1 MEYLARE
8 AEHHDEGHQRSPG
21 SPDLQVTKVSWQLI
35 PRMDSEP
42 HPRRNLKGP
51 TTSAI
56 TIRELQTHQAEGQA
70 LATTVKHHYSYI
82 SASRRRRALEGYI
95 AIGSLLRLRSG
106 SSLIRATAKVQSL
119 CLIFDSKTNNHHQ
132 KCCID
137 PYTTVVIDKI
147 KPNEGA
153 MISHL
158 FIRFNRRA
166 E

>member
-42 HPRRNLKGP
+42 HPRRNLKKP

-82 SASRRRRALEGYI
+82 SASRRRRVIAHVVGDLAQARVKLPSMRSRTALSEV
-95 AIGSLLRLRSG
+95 S
-106 SSLIRATAKVQSL
+106 
-119 CLIFDSKTNNHHQ
+119 
-132 KCCID
+132 
-137 PYTTVVIDKI
+137 P
-147 KPNEGA
+147 E
-153 MISHL
+153 
-158 FIRFNRRA
+158 RRA
-166 E
+166 VPVMERYPAWI

>member
-1 MEYLARE
+1 MGDDSSQDRFRDQTPAQANFRQPRE
-8 AEHHDEGHQRSPG
+8 
-21 SPDLQVTKVSWQLI
+21 QL
-35 PRMDSEP
+35 
-42 HPRRNLKGP
+42 
-51 TTSAI
+51 
-56 TIRELQTHQAEGQA
+56 
-70 LATTVKHHYSYI
+70 
-82 SASRRRRALEGYI
+82 RRRALEGYI